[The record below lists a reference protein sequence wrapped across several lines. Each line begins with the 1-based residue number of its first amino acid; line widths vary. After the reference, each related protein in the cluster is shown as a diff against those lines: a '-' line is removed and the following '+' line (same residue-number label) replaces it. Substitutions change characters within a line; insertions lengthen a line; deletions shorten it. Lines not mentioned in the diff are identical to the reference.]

1 MIRFLLRWTFLSIV
15 LTVPAEAQISG
26 GVSQIIAGSGVEV
39 SPANGTGKVTVS
51 STSGGG
57 NVSASGTVTNG
68 QCATFT
74 GTGYDVIGSSCGGGG
89 SVSSVFTRTGAVTAQ
104 SGDYASFYGQLSATN
119 AWSGINTWTGPSYFS
134 NSLSSG
140 SVPADSIAILGNG
153 GYLDTASAGTG
164 LITTFSG
171 DGLLLMGN
179 GGGGT
184 SCDVSLWS
192 GTMGSPSACVL
203 GNGNLS
209 VTNGLRLSGV
219 TTGTPAV
226 ALCRDSTGIVV
237 TNGASSNCFAGG
249 SGTVNSGT
257 AGQIAYYASSGTAVS
272 GTTALPSGTT
282 ATTQS
287 VGTNNTT
294 VANTAFVQAFIPPQ
308 NVNVY
313 STATYTFASTD
324 AGHLL
329 PFGGSGCS
337 VARTW
342 TLPPATTSGFGVGF
356 QAGVTNSCAA
366 DLTINSTST
375 MGGLSSVVIPPN
387 KQCWF
392 VTDSTGA
399 NYVLDSCTALSASI
413 GANADITS
421 LTGLTTPLSIAQGGT
436 GAASTSQN
444 FFFAGPTSGSGAPA
458 FRAIAAGD
466 LPLATTSAFGAV
478 KCDGTTI
485 TCTAGVIAAT
495 GGGGSFLPLT
505 GGTLTTTGVTA
516 PLVGSQVL
524 NVAQD
529 GASSVINV
537 AVGGS
542 SVTPAFQCQ
551 NVGGTLE
558 SPTATPSGATICQ
571 LGILGYDGTT
581 AKGASFLQVMATA
594 QWSGSTNEELVRLRS
609 VPKNTLTAGVQTE
622 LQMQNGIF
630 VGSSGSPTFEGNGT
644 VNAGGYWADSI
655 PVISATGALIGNG
668 VLPTPATGT
677 LAIGGTTTA
686 PTMGATAEG
695 AIWLTATGGLNLI
708 GDGSTNDFTVLNKT
722 GATVISIPTGTTTTT
737 FAGQTTTTAQ
747 STARE
752 FTTTS
757 TLTTGS
763 GMGLAATNTVGL
775 YTNTV
780 AREEWDANGHPILIN
795 NGTPGAP
802 TSCGTGSPSVS
813 GTDAK
818 GVITTGTA
826 ATACTM
832 AFGATW
838 GATPVCVVSSSS
850 AVSVVGIS
858 AISTTSVTF
867 TIGTALTGSLYYI
880 CEQ

>member
-1 MIRFLLRWTFLSIV
+1 MRIFKYLALGLLALASGCGLAFAQIPGGGLSVVGPVTPGDCFSLLNSFSGQDSGAPCGGSGGSWEITDGTNTV
-15 LTVPAEAQISG
+15 SGIQRLTVTGGTVGGTTPDATLSISG
-26 GVSQIIAGSGVEV
+26 GG
-39 SPANGTGKVTVS
+39 
-51 STSGGG
+51 
-57 NVSASGTVTNG
+57 
-68 QCATFT
+68 
-74 GTGYDVIGSSCGGGG
+74 
-89 SVSSVFTRTGAVTAQ
+89 VSSVFTRTGAVTAQ
-104 SGDYASFYGQLSATN
+104 SGDYTVSQVTGAAPLAS
-119 AWSGINTWTGPSYFS
+119 
-134 NSLSSG
+134 
-140 SVPADSIAILGNG
+140 PAL
-153 GYLDTASAGTG
+153 
-164 LITTFSG
+164 
-171 DGLLLMGN
+171 
-179 GGGGT
+179 
-184 SCDVSLWS
+184 
-192 GTMGSPSACVL
+192 
-203 GNGNLS
+203 
-209 VTNGLRLSGV
+209 
-219 TTGTPAV
+219 TGTPTTPTA
-226 ALCRDSTGIVV
+226 ATG
-237 TNGASSNCFAGG
+237 TN
-249 SGTVNSGT
+249 TT
-257 AGQIAYYASSGTAVS
+257 QIAS
-272 GTTALPSGTT
+272 
-282 ATTQS
+282 
-287 VGTNNTT
+287 
-294 VANTAFVQAFIPPQ
+294 TAFVQAFIPPQ
-308 NVNVY
+308 NVDVY

-329 PFGGSGCS
+329 PFDGST
-337 VARTW
+337 ARTW
-342 TLPPATTSGFGVGF
+342 TLPPATTSGFGVGYA
-356 QAGVTNSCAA
+356 AGVTNSGTAA
-366 DLTINSTST
+366 VTVSSSST
-375 MGGLSSVVIPPN
+375 MGGFSSVVIPPN

-458 FRAIAAGD
+458 FRALAAGD

-478 KCDGTTI
+478 QCDGTTI

-644 VNAGGYWADSI
+644 ANAAGGYWSDSI

-677 LAIGGTTTA
+677 LTIGGTTTA

-695 AIWLTATGGLNLI
+695 AEWLTATGGLNLI

-850 AVSVVGIS
+850 AASIVGIS
-858 AISTTSVTF
+858 AISTTSITF